1 MLGILVHVF
10 ANSKYLKSIADTT
23 VIECDEIIIVM
34 DNLSTNVISTAS
46 IN

>member
-10 ANSKYLKSIADTT
+10 ANSKYLKSIADAT